1 MFTWKVDIF
10 ADWLL
15 NISCKK
21 LLISFVNFVTFAIF
35 VFFSIYVFFVS
46 FVFFV
51 ISVKNPTKKQ
61 FLKNEKQFQ
70 TNQKNNAKTIPDA
83 PNVELVLGKSISA
96 ESIYEGGDAYFD
108 CKWVQY
114 SKCLQYFEYIEYFN
128 ILNVPNI
135 LNISIF
141 YIFKKNQ
148 NPKS

>member
-1 MFTWKVDIF
+1 MDIF

-46 FVFFV
+46 FV
-51 ISVKNPTKKQ
+51 ISAKKTKKKI
-61 FLKNEKQFQ
+61 LKNEKQFQ

-114 SKCLQYFEYIEYFN
+114 SKCMQYFEYIEYFN